1 MAKMPCVYSNTGS
14 DMIRT
19 AVPTTLAAALLAAAA
34 SCQAADAMHA
44 YRALAMSGAGDRI
57 AAIES
62 VSGGAAAASAVAAAA
77 GAGGAERNHATIKVR
92 DLASGKIVGSY
103 DPCASCNYDF
113 PAWSP
118 DRSALSFIGSDR
130 KAGTATL
137 YVAGADGKVTALT
150 TIKGVASTAR
160 WSPDGSQLAMLAT
173 VGAKK
178 MTGATEAGAALV
190 GEIGAEEDE
199 QRIAIVARNGGV
211 ARLVSPADTFI
222 YEYDW
227 TPDGR
232 GFVVTS
238 AKGNG
243 DNNWWVATLGHV
255 DAASGALRILARP
268 AMQMNMPH
276 MSPDGS
282 TVAFIGGLMSDFGS
296 VGGDVY
302 TVPAVGGTPVDVTPG
317 YRGSFNGLSWQGRQ
331 IVASALAGSD
341 MAVVAIDPQAKSQRT
356 LWTAPV
362 SASGSR
368 DGRFVF
374 SADGAIAASV
384 TEDYGHAARIVA
396 GRLPNLAPITH
407 DNDGHKPQVSAR
419 SVSWT
424 NDQFNVQGWLLAPSK
439 VEPGKKYPMIVMVHG
454 GPAAAVTPRFV
465 SQDDGGSALVRELT
479 NRGYYIFM
487 PNPRG
492 SYGQGTAFSGAN
504 KRDFGGGDWRD
515 ILAGV
520 DAVEKI
526 APVDGARLGLMGHSY
541 GGFMTMWGVTH
552 STRFKAAVAGA
563 GIANWISYYGQ
574 NGIDQWMIPFFGA
587 SAYDD
592 PAIYRAASPIETIKQ
607 AKTPTFIYVGER
619 DVECPPAQSVE
630 FWHGLKAMNVP
641 VSLVIYD
648 GEGHSIRKPEHQ
660 RDQRERTIAWFD
672 KYLH

>member
-1 MAKMPCVYSNTGS
+1 MLTKT
-14 DMIRT
+14 
-19 AVPTTLAAALLAAAA
+19 VPTIFAAGLLIAAAA
-34 SCQAADAMHA
+34 ATPRAQAADAMHE

-62 VSGGAAAASAVAAAA
+62 VSGGVDS
-77 GAGGAERNHATIKVR
+77 GADGGARPHASIKVR
-92 DLASGKIVGSY
+92 DAASGKIVATY
-103 DPCASCNYDF
+103 DPCSTCSYDF
-113 PAWSP
+113 PAWAP

-137 YVAGADGKVTALT
+137 YVAGADGKIDVVT

-160 WSPDGSQLAMLAT
+160 WSPDSRQLALLVT

-178 MTGATEAGAALV
+178 MAGATEAGAAQV
-190 GEIGAEEDE
+190 GEIGADEDE
-199 QRIAIVARNGGV
+199 QRIAIVARSGGA
-211 ARLVSPADTFI
+211 ARLVSPADTYI

-227 TPDGR
+227 TPDGK

-255 DAASGALRILARP
+255 DAASGALRLLAAP
-268 AMQMNMPH
+268 ALQMNMPR
-276 MSPDGS
+276 MSNDGR

-302 TVPAVGGTPVDVTPG
+302 TVPVAGGAPVNVTPG
-317 YRGSFNGLSWQGRQ
+317 YRGSFNGLSWRGGR

-341 MAVVAIDPQAKSQRT
+341 QTIVSIDPQARTQRT
-356 LWTAPV
+356 LWSAPV

-368 DGRFVF
+368 DGRFVL
-374 SADGAIAASV
+374 SDNGAIAATV
-384 TEDYGHAARIVA
+384 TEDFSHAARILA
-396 GRLPNLAPITH
+396 GPLPKLVPITS
-407 DNDGHKPQVSAR
+407 DNDGHKAQVSAR
-419 SVSWT
+419 SISWT
-424 NDQFNVQGWLLAPSK
+424 SEQFNVQGWLLSPSK
-439 VEPGKKYPMIVMVHG
+439 IEAGKTYPMIVVVHG
-454 GPAAAVTPRFV
+454 GPAAAATPRFV
-465 SQDDGGSALVRELT
+465 SQGEGGSALVRELT
-479 NRGYYIFM
+479 NKGYFIFM

-492 SYGQGTAFSGAN
+492 SFGQGSAFSGAN

-520 DAVEKI
+520 DAVLKV

-592 PAIYRAASPIETIKQ
+592 PAIYRAASPIESIKQ
-607 AKTPTFIYVGER
+607 ASTPTLIYVGER
-619 DVECPPAQSVE
+619 DVECPPAQSTE
-630 FWHGLKAMNVP
+630 FWHGLKAMGVP
-641 VSLVIYD
+641 TALVIYD

-660 RDQRERTIAWFD
+660 RDQRERTIGWFER
-672 KYLH
+672 YLR